1 MGIRTT
7 PEPFLQSQCL
17 ITAPSTVAYTRWHE
31 EKSRRRNERL
41 SPCSSGTT
49 PGLGPSPHR
58 SGCPHPD
65 SKTPTL
71 PSALRRG
78 RSRPQPRAGEGSAL
92 PARTYLLLRAPS
104 EAARGCAGPRAAT
117 SCVGAGSRDGPV
129 RIPPRAAS
137 RRRDGGRAPVWP
149 RSPGG
154 GGKGSEVNRI
164 LRQEAFQG
172 LPSAAAP
179 RSFLPLTPKPHLA
192 PSPTLLLVKT
202 QRKALVLPSAASKR
216 RSTSLV

>member
-117 SCVGAGSRDGPV
+117 SCVGAGLRGTWRTRPQL
-129 RIPPRAAS
+129 AAGGG
-137 RRRDGGRAPVWP
+137 GGRAGPCAGRWRRRGGP
-149 RSPGG
+149 RRYINVGPAMPEESP
-154 GGKGSEVNRI
+154 E
-164 LRQEAFQG
+164 LG
-172 LPSAAAP
+172 L
-179 RSFLPLTPKPHLA
+179 
-192 PSPTLLLVKT
+192 
-202 QRKALVLPSAASKR
+202 AASGPPLSCR
-216 RSTSLV
+216 AARCRANVGSAW